1 MTPSL
6 CSGNNNN
13 NFRIWW
19 WWWWWQGSYDRVDK
33 RKSRTHKYHE
43 CAIGR
48 TEIEQRG
55 DRFSFLANH
64 QIWIS
69 QWCHCTRIFNIGIHC
84 NLIGCW
90 CEAPSTRINRTS
102 HVDRQDQRSLIDMWV
117 GDRDPLLSEG
127 ESSKVQDAFPPL
139 ILGDPFARKIHPRIA
154 MFLALGQYKWKRR
167 RLSHCACV

>member
-19 WWWWWQGSYDRVDK
+19 WWQGSDDRVDK

-55 DRFSFLANH
+55 DRFSFLANN

-90 CEAPSTRINRTS
+90 WGAPSTRINRTS
-102 HVDRQDQRSLIDMWV
+102 HVDRQDQWSLIDMW
-117 GDRDPLLSEG
+117 GRSQSFDEWR
-127 ESSKVQDAFPPL
+127 
-139 ILGDPFARKIHPRIA
+139 RKINGSRCISPVDPWRS
-154 MFLALGQYKWKRR
+154 FRKRKFTR
-167 RLSHCACV
+167 GSRCSWHWANTNENDDDDDD